1 MLMDYWREK
10 IGDRISTDQIQEH
23 TWWTRLMKAP
33 PERIGAVENLE
44 KLQVVE
50 DDLEWMHS
58 FTNILMSSLEYS
70 FVMLYI
76 LLFFLIDSFIIVN
89 RPLVSIFIIFIIQKL
104 LKNLRRTFGIK
115 NVASIEIPFFSFLS
129 EPCRQ
134 FDLNLFFL
142 RGKDLNPEPHY
153 ERPHYHRAFPKHF
166 D

>member
-1 MLMDYWREK
+1 MLMDYWRDK
-10 IGDRISTDQIQEH
+10 IGDRITTDQIQEH

-115 NVASIEIPFFSFLS
+115 NVAKKTFTDECFV
-129 EPCRQ
+129 
-134 FDLNLFFL
+134 
-142 RGKDLNPEPHY
+142 H
-153 ERPHYHRAFPKHF
+153 
-166 D
+166 